1 MQNNQTIINFLFGVL
16 LFMLGGILWFVR
28 YIITSNVKEH
38 DGLGARLSAVEEAT
52 DDAREL
58 IARLGIQAQTCKR
71 NKYILRKRNT
81 N

>member
-1 MQNNQTIINFLFGVL
+1 MQNNQTIINFLLGIL

-52 DDAREL
+52 DDAREHL
-58 IARLGIQAQTCKR
+58 ARLEAEHKLLCGGVK
-71 NKYILRKRNT
+71 ND
-81 N
+81 

>member
-16 LFMLGGILWFVR
+16 LFMLGGLLWFIRFV
-28 YIITSNVKEH
+28 ISTNAKEH

-58 IARLGIQAQTCKR
+58 IARLEAEHKLLCGR
-71 NKYILRKRNT
+71 RKK
-81 N
+81 